1 MNKFS
6 YKRYR
11 QEVMRIKEREG
22 MNLTAQINTMVE
34 QLEEP
39 EQLLLVELLKRLVPD
54 NVATVE
60 DFEDIRIAEQELA
73 EGKTI
78 SFSNINWD

>member
-1 MNKFS
+1 
-6 YKRYR
+6 
-11 QEVMRIKEREG
+11 MRIKEREG